1 MVRWVDPTL
10 QTKVTYRAGDT
21 MICVPPKSGTTWTM
35 NIFHQLKTKGD
46 PDFEDIYAEVPWV
59 EFREGPD
66 QSDEELLERW
76 AKMASPRGFKTHSFP
91 NTQPGGLMQYRDDL
105 KYVVVVRNPE
115 EALVSFKPF
124 LQSFNPKLFDYWQV
138 PELRELLHS
147 FQDFPSFFE
156 KYLLNGLPG
165 MPAEAVP
172 PGGQITMFWIDF
184 INGWWPLRHKKNVL
198 MIHYKDM
205 KADHEGS
212 VRRIGD
218 FLGCSLTEQE
228 WARVFEYTGFDWMK
242 RHQSKFEVRTLLP
255 FPLLREGGMVR
266 KGESGR
272 AGEDGM
278 TPEISARVRGLVDAM
293 VEDEA
298 AREWLYEGG
307 RIPKEKRNNKCAI
320 Q

>member
-35 NIFHQLKTKGD
+35 NIFHQLVSKGD

-59 EFREGPD
+59 EFKEGPD

-91 NTQPGGLMQYRDDL
+91 NTQPGGMMEYRDDL

-156 KYLLNGLPG
+156 KYLLKGLPG

-172 PGGQITMFWIDF
+172 PRG
-184 INGWWPLRHKKNVL
+184 
-198 MIHYKDM
+198 
-205 KADHEGS
+205 ADHHVLDRLHQRLVASQAQEERPDDSLQGHESGS
-212 VRRIGD
+212 RGQHEADRRLSRVLSD
-218 FLGCSLTEQE
+218 R
-228 WARVFEYTGFDWMK
+228 ARVG
-242 RHQSKFEVRTLLP
+242 QSF
-255 FPLLREGGMVR
+255 
-266 KGESGR
+266 
-272 AGEDGM
+272 
-278 TPEISARVRGLVDAM
+278 
-293 VEDEA
+293 
-298 AREWLYEGG
+298 
-307 RIPKEKRNNKCAI
+307 
-320 Q
+320 